1 MLILVASVLFTSF
14 AGPVF
19 AVVPEVR
26 SVVPWNNGRSVIL
39 NVTVYHTP
47 EISAHHVD
55 AIEVTMGA
63 NTTDLSISVQNL
75 SSDDTFTVPYDL
87 GPVSGTPT
95 ITVRA
100 HCNVHGWSTVNWS
113 GVIPEF
119 QVLVLLLALLL
130 TGSIAALFNRKIK
143 LCPRK
148 SI

>member
-1 MLILVASVLFTSF
+1 MLILVASVLFTYS
-14 AGPVF
+14 AGPAF

-26 SVVPWNNGRSVIL
+26 SVVPWNNGSNVIL

-47 EISAHHVD
+47 EISVHHVD

-63 NTTDLSISVQNL
+63 NTTDLGIGVQNL
-75 SSDDTFTVPYDL
+75 SPDDTFTVSYNL

-119 QVLVLLLALLL
+119 QVPVLLLALVLA
-130 TGSIAALFNRKIK
+130 GSIAALFKSKIK
-143 LCPRK
+143 LRLRK

>member
-1 MLILVASVLFTSF
+1 MLILVASVLFSYF
-14 AGPVF
+14 PGSVF

-26 SVVPWNNGRSVIL
+26 SVVPWNNGTSVTL

-47 EISAHHVD
+47 EISVHHVD
-55 AIEVTMGA
+55 VIEVTMGA
-63 NTTDLSISVQNL
+63 NTTDLGISIQDL
-75 SSDDTFTVPYDL
+75 SPDDTFTVSYNL

-119 QVLVLLLALLL
+119 QVSILPLALVLA
-130 TGSIAALFNRKIK
+130 GSVAAFFSRKIK
-143 LCPRK
+143 PCPRK
-148 SI
+148 SV